1 MEIYQIILIA
11 LFIYL
16 GSIGSIVGNT
26 IGWYT
31 MGRPLVAAL
40 IVGLILGDVQTA
52 MIVGIPLQIMY
63 MGNVTPGGA
72 VAWDLSYA
80 TYIGVAGAI
89 VFGDGLDSAGLIGI
103 AVVFAGIGG
112 LVGQVMWNILYA
124 INLPLN
130 RVAAKIAQA
139 GDTEH
144 MYVPNL
150 VMGQTLGF
158 LCRFIP
164 ALIILSTM
172 TAASAQGDFASI
184 IPGWVTTALGVF
196 GGMMAALGMGII
208 LSFLFKKKYHIV
220 VFLLG
225 FVLVTYF
232 SLSTMAVAVVAII
245 GAILYYVALT
255 SIDSKTKKVVA

>member
-1 MEIYQIILIA
+1 MTTAQIVLIG

-31 MGRPLVAAL
+31 LGRPLVASF
-40 IVGLILGDVQTA
+40 VTGCILGNVPAA
-52 MIVGIPLQIMY
+52 MAVGIPLQIMY

-80 TYIGVAGAI
+80 TYIGTAGAL
-89 VFGDGLDSAGLIGI
+89 VFGKGMGTTELIGL

-112 LVGQVMWNILYA
+112 LVGQLMWNISYA
-124 INLPLN
+124 ANLPLN
-130 RVAAKIAQA
+130 RIANKYAEAGEAKKMFI
-139 GDTEH
+139 
-144 MYVPNL
+144 PNVVL
-150 VMGQTLGF
+150 GQLIGF

-164 ALIILSTM
+164 AVIVLTSM
-172 TAASAQGDFASI
+172 TAASAQTDFATL

-208 LSFLFKKKYHIV
+208 LSFLYKKQYHIV
-220 VFLLG
+220 LFLAG
-225 FVLVTYF
+225 FVLITYF
-232 SLSTMAVAVVAII
+232 KLNIMAVAVVSVITAV
-245 GAILYYVALT
+245 LYYVAA
-255 SIDSKTKKVVA
+255 SRKEA

>member
-11 LFIYL
+11 LFVYL

-31 MGRPLVAAL
+31 LGRPLIAAL
-40 IVGLILGDVQTA
+40 VVGVILGDVQTA

-89 VFGDGLDSAGLIGI
+89 VFGSGLDTAEVIGL

-112 LVGQVMWNILYA
+112 LVGQIMWNLSYA
-124 INLPLN
+124 LNLPLN
-130 RVAAKIAQA
+130 RVAQRYAEEGATGKMFI
-139 GDTEH
+139 
-144 MYVPNL
+144 PNV
-150 VMGQTLGF
+150 VMGQAIGF
-158 LCRFIP
+158 VCRFIP
-164 ALIILSTM
+164 AIIVLTSM
-172 TAASAQGDFASI
+172 TAASAQADFAAI

-196 GGMMAALGMGII
+196 GGMMASLGMGII
-208 LSFLFKKKYHIV
+208 LSFLLKKKYHIV
-220 VFLLG
+220 IFLAG

-232 SLSTMAVAVVAII
+232 NLTTMAVAVVGII
-245 GAILYYVALT
+245 TAILFYVAKSGLE
-255 SIDSKTKKVVA
+255 SKKGVA